1 MKAIKIKVKGS
12 IETAGKQAGRERQQ
26 KKLNDR
32 KRVINFDHI
41 NKYLNMNIADE
52 LASSYANQ
60 DERYDDEMPQE
71 AHRIAKHLLLQ
82 IEIVNG
88 KRTGVFADLKTT
100 EVADAEKKEGG
111 YVIRVAEGKTFRY
124 SGYANIFLSAAEMR
138 LMRQYIGIIRK
149 QFHPKTDQV
158 FRRIRRT
165 SPP

>member
-1 MKAIKIKVKGS
+1 M
-12 IETAGKQAGRERQQ
+12 
-26 KKLNDR
+26 
-32 KRVINFDHI
+32 H
-41 NKYLNMNIADE
+41 IADE

-158 FRRIRRT
+158 LCRVTEERAHPNEIGDLICCAIVLFLIWHTLRYVLH
-165 SPP
+165 PNHNKKGV